1 MPGIIAGQPPGH
13 VRRPACP
20 EDPPI
25 WDGRRIA
32 RGTDYGGLNVPL
44 PEVKGSRLPLAS
56 GHPQSESP
64 SALRRSRRN
73 TESRLCAVGYN
84 RSRQQAM

>member
-1 MPGIIAGQPPGH
+1 MEVENLSSPPGIIAGQPPGH

-25 WDGRRIA
+25 CDGRRVA
-32 RGTDYGGLNVPL
+32 RGTDYGGPNVPL
-44 PEVKGSRLPLAS
+44 PEVTGSRLPLAN

-64 SALRRSRRN
+64 FTSAQIPVQHREPSVHGWL
-73 TESRLCAVGYN
+73 
-84 RSRQQAM
+84 